1 MPRRDWRNR
10 LVHWATKCLYSISCN
25 LYTYDHLYLSWF
37 HVPVFFQLYCVGIAY
52 HDTFGIV
59 DIPEMDE
66 NICRTPIGKTMGF
79 RWRFFLQPVQW
90 PEENLIEVYH
100 CDRSGQALTLREKH
114 PTWLM
119 IKSLNIQNLT
129 MTTYEHLGYIADE
142 WWLVDDYFGVLT
154 MNIWGY

>member
-1 MPRRDWRNR
+1 MINHSMDCFLREQLQEAQKNDGEKPWVSGEDFSFNR
-10 LVHWATKCLYSISCN
+10 V
-25 LYTYDHLYLSWF
+25 TY
-37 HVPVFFQLYCVGIAY
+37 
-52 HDTFGIV
+52 
-59 DIPEMDE
+59 
-66 NICRTPIGKTMGF
+66 
-79 RWRFFLQPVQW
+79 QW
-90 PEENLIEVYH
+90 PKENLIEVYH